1 VQVISGALEDG
12 LRRELD
18 YAGDLLVFKDVGS
31 MAELCDLVDEL
42 IREAFG
48 ASDPL
53 RVQFEL
59 EKDDCLHGVEVL
71 QKHFRKNEQTKRLF
85 MAALESA
92 GVDPRR
98 AFWDRPYLR
107 VSPHGDEH
115 GERRTSKLGLHRDTW
130 SSNVYSQTNW

>member
-1 VQVISGALEDG
+1 MISGALEEG

-53 RVQFEL
+53 RAQFEL
-59 EKDDCLHGVEVL
+59 EKDDCLHGVEAL

-92 GVDPRR
+92 DLP
-98 AFWDRPYLR
+98 DK
-107 VSPHGDEH
+107 
-115 GERRTSKLGLHRDTW
+115 RRTHHRLLPR
-130 SSNVYSQTNW
+130 VLAEASQE